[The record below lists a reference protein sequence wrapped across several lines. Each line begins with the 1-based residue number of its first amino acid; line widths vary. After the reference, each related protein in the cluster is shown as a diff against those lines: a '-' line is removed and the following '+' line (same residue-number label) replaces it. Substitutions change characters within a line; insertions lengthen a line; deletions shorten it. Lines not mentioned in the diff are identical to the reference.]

1 MLDEA
6 AQEHHERPCD
16 RCPPP
21 LVARFIRRCS
31 HFSLAKFLRRRMR
44 CVGKSPPQWQGRLC
58 GDAASFLGSEHPTDG
73 QGKRLPRDEPDRDG
87 RASVCGGRG
96 DGVCGGGGPLTV
108 QDYGLP
114 RGRFLLLFAV
124 MLVAASGN
132 TAMQS
137 LMPSIGR
144 GLGIPDVWVA
154 VAFSLSA
161 VLWVATAPYW
171 AHRADHRGRR
181 ALMRRGLYGFI
192 VSMTICGGALA
203 LGLSHALP
211 AALAFWIFTL
221 GRTIYGAWG
230 SASPPAVQ
238 AYIAARTEGEKR
250 TAAIA
255 ALASSF
261 GLGTIIGPAI
271 APLFIFEPLGLAG
284 PLVVFAAIG
293 AVVLAAVIL
302 RLPDDTPRSEAKGQV
317 VDYPSIGGAGA
328 PAAAPAADNGRLS
341 WRDPRVLPWYLI
353 GVVGGHGHAASL
365 GVIGFLVIDRL
376 GVPIEDAQHSIA
388 IVLIAGAAA
397 SLLAQWWLI
406 PLLALSPR
414 LLVLWGSLIASAGT
428 ALTGLAGGL
437 YGMTMAFMLA
447 SLGYAMFRPGFTAG
461 ASLAVSPGEQN
472 AVAGMVTSV
481 NGVAFIGAPALAV
494 WLYTKS
500 MPLPFLVT
508 GALMLGLALWTWLRF
523 SPSARAG

>member
-1 MLDEA
+1 
-6 AQEHHERPCD
+6 
-16 RCPPP
+16 
-21 LVARFIRRCS
+21 
-31 HFSLAKFLRRRMR
+31 MR
-44 CVGKSPPQWQGRLC
+44 
-58 GDAASFLGSEHPTDG
+58 
-73 QGKRLPRDEPDRDG
+73 
-87 RASVCGGRG
+87 
-96 DGVCGGGGPLTV
+96 
-108 QDYGLP
+108 DYGIP
-114 RGRFLLLFAV
+114 TGRFLLLFAV

-137 LMPSIGR
+137 LMPAIGR

-192 VSMTICGGALA
+192 FSMAICG
-203 LGLSHALP
+203 
-211 AALAFWIFTL
+211 AALAAGLAGILSAGIAFLIFTL

-238 AYIAARTEGEKR
+238 AYIAARTEGEQR

-271 APLFIFEPLGLAG
+271 APLFIIHPFGLAG
-284 PLVVFAAIG
+284 PLVAFALIAGI
-293 AVVLAAVIL
+293 VLAAVIL
-302 RLPDDTPRSEAKGQV
+302 RLPDDTPKSEARGPLA
-317 VDYPSIGGAGA
+317 DFPSIAGGGTA
-328 PAAAPAADNGRLS
+328 PAAERGAETRRLA
-341 WRDPRVLPWYLI
+341 WRDPRVLPWHMI
-353 GVVGGHGHAASL
+353 GTVGGHGHAALL

-376 GVPIEDAQHSIA
+376 ALPIEAAQHSIA

-406 PLLALSPR
+406 PLLALTPR
-414 LLVLWGSLIASAGT
+414 QLVVWGSLVAAAGT
-428 ALTGLAGGL
+428 VLTGMASGL
-437 YGMTMAFMLA
+437 YGLTMAFMVA
-447 SLGYAMFRPGFTAG
+447 SLGFSLFRPGFTAG
-461 ASLAVSPGEQN
+461 ASLAVTPEEQN

-481 NGVAFIGAPALAV
+481 NGVAFIAAPALGV
-494 WLYTKS
+494 WLYTLW
-500 MPLPFLVT
+500 MPLPLLVT
-508 GALMLGLALWTWLRF
+508 GALMLALAFWTWRRF
-523 SPSARAG
+523 SPSDPAA